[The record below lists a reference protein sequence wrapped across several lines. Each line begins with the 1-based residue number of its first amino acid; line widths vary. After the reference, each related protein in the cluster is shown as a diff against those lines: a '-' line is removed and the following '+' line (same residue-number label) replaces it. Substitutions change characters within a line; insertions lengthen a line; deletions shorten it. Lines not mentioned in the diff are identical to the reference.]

1 MNNGGR
7 FNPAAWFASIFV
19 TSRMTS
25 LVILGCV
32 LLGVFAVLN
41 TPREENPQI
50 VVPAANLYLAM
61 PGATAVEMERLLVQP
76 LEGVIKEIISVDH
89 VYATAMN
96 SSAMIA
102 VQFKVGSNKEDSLV
116 ALYDA
121 IYGYRDK
128 LPDGALT
135 PVFKT
140 MDVDNVPAVT
150 ITLASDRYDELALR
164 QMGDRMIDHLRGIEE
179 VSRAHIQGGVDREV
193 RVELDPAKVAAYHLT
208 WDNVRDVV
216 RATNV
221 STGLGTWV
229 NDDQEHTV
237 IVHGPFQHAFEL
249 NGLVVGTWNLR
260 PIYLSDVATI
270 VDGPPTERVKLSRFA
285 FGPGDPRFD
294 QQSSPEMPAV
304 TLALAK
310 KRGVNSV
317 VMAENVVSLVDQMK
331 AAFVPA
337 DVHVVVTRNDGVK
350 ANDAVNTLLER
361 LGEAILVVF
370 VITIIS
376 LGWREALI
384 VGLAIPLILALT
396 LGADYLVGPT
406 INRVT
411 LFGLILALGL
421 LVDDAIVVIEN
432 VHRNYQIAGSR
443 DLRQVTIDA
452 VGEIGNATT
461 LATFSIMTAFLA
473 QLVLGGVIG
482 QYFYPVAFNVPVAI
496 FFSLLIAYSVTPWAA
511 HRWLKPGRVGAHA
524 HKQRDEGRMAR
535 FYVRVL
541 DPILDSRG
549 LQVLTL
555 GVLSA
560 AILLACLQPAW
571 QFMRP
576 AGVSGPQSPL
586 GIGFVLMPRDSK
598 NTFNITVDLPEGS
611 ALELTDQVTREVG
624 DLLRTQ
630 AEITDYQTWLGQ
642 GGVVDFN
649 GMLRGAV
656 DKSGSHIAEIR
667 VNLTDKNDR
676 DQTSIE
682 IVRNLRAPIL
692 AIQQRHPGSRI
703 YLAEDPPG
711 PPMRAALVAE
721 VYGED
726 LDGIEALG
734 EQVANEF
741 RNTHDVVEVRTS
753 TPRILPVIL
762 MQVDRDKAALAG
774 VSTAQVA
781 QLLGRALNGE
791 AVGRIHAPGERQPVP
806 LYLTVPRAQT
816 VDLESLSYLSLTN
829 REGKEIPLSSVV
841 KAVPTDG
848 DRTIFRKDYHRVVFV
863 AAEMGSSPMLY
874 AVLDIK
880 QRSAAL
886 KSPDGLPVVSEDFH
900 FDRSQPNTVGG
911 YHILWDGEARL
922 FLDAVGD
929 MIYSFGLAVL
939 FIYLLLVAHY
949 QSFAIPL
956 IAMSAIPLGLIGLI
970 PGHWLVGQEITST
983 SMIGFIALAGIV
995 VRNSLLIID
1004 FVLDHGAR
1012 QVSLKEAVLQATSL
1026 RLRPILLT
1034 ASAVVLTSTVMVPDP
1049 IFGGLALSL
1058 IFGTM
1063 VSTFLTVLVV
1073 PILLF
1078 QFLRRRGLTSS
1089 LPAEQ

>member
-1 MNNGGR
+1 MSNGNR
-7 FNPAAWFASIFV
+7 FNPAAWFASLFV
-19 TSRMTS
+19 TSRMTG
-25 LVILGCV
+25 LVILACA

-61 PGATAVEMERLLVQP
+61 PGATAVEVERLLVQP

-89 VYATAMN
+89 VYATAIN

-164 QMGDRMIDHLRGIEE
+164 QLGDRMIDHLRGIDE
-179 VSRAHIQGGVDREV
+179 VSRAYIQGGVDREV

-208 WDNVRDVV
+208 WDNVRDVL

-237 IVHGPFQHAFEL
+237 IVNNPFEHAFEL
-249 NGLVVGTWNLR
+249 NGLVVGTWNQR

-270 VDGPPTERVKLSRFA
+270 RDGPTTERTKLSRFA
-285 FGPGDPRFD
+285 YGPGDPRFD
-294 QQSSPEMPAV
+294 RQHNPEMPAV

-317 VMAENVVSLVDQMK
+317 VMAHNVIAIVDEMK
-331 AAFVPA
+331 AAFVPTG
-337 DVHVVVTRNDGVK
+337 VHVVVTRNDGEK

-370 VITIIS
+370 VITVVS

-396 LGADYLVGPT
+396 LGADYLFGPT

-432 VHRNYQIAGSR
+432 VHRNYQIMGDR
-443 DLRQVTIDA
+443 DPRQVTIDA

-473 QLVLGGVIG
+473 QLVLQGVVG

-511 HRWLKPGRVGAHA
+511 HRWLKPGRGGAQL
-524 HKQRDEGRMAR
+524 HKHRDEGRLAR
-535 FYVRVL
+535 LYVRIL
-541 DPILDSRG
+541 DPILDSRS

-555 GVLSA
+555 GVLIA
-560 AILLACLQPAW
+560 LILLACLQPAW
-571 QFMRP
+571 QFFRP

-586 GIGFVLMPRDSK
+586 GIPFVLMPRDSK
-598 NTFNITVDLPEGS
+598 NTFNITIDLPEGS
-611 ALELTDQVTREVG
+611 PLETTDQVARDVG
-624 DLLRTQ
+624 ELLRTQ
-630 AEITDYQTWLGQ
+630 AEITNYQTWLGQ

-656 DKSGSHIAEIR
+656 DKSGAHVAEIR
-667 VNLTDKNDR
+667 VNLTDKSAR
-676 DQTSIE
+676 DQTSTD
-682 IVRNLRAPIL
+682 IVRGLRAPIL
-692 AIQQRHPGSRI
+692 AIQQRHPGSRV

-711 PPMRAALVAE
+711 PPVRSSVLAE
-721 VYGED
+721 IYGED

-741 RNTHDVVEVRTS
+741 RNTYDVVEVRTS
-753 TPRILPVIL
+753 TPRILPVVL

-774 VSTAQVA
+774 VSTAQAA
-781 QLLGRALNGE
+781 QLLGRVLSGE
-791 AVGRIHAPGERQPVP
+791 EVGRIHASGERQPVP
-806 LYLTVPRAQT
+806 IYLTVPRAQV
-816 VDLESLSYLSLTN
+816 VDLDTLSYLTLTN
-829 REGKEIPLSSVV
+829 REGRQVPLSAVV
-841 KAVPTDG
+841 KSTRTVG
-848 DRTIFRKDYHRVVFV
+848 DRTIFRKDYKRVVFV

-880 QRSAAL
+880 QRSKAL
-886 KSPDGLPVVSEDFH
+886 TSPDGLPVVSEDFH
-900 FDRSQPNTVGG
+900 FDRTEPRTVNG
-911 YHILWDGEARL
+911 YHILWDGELRL

-929 MIYSFGLAVL
+929 MINSFGLAVL

-970 PGHWLVGQEITST
+970 PGHWLVGQAITST

-1012 QVSLKEAVLQATSL
+1012 EGSLKQAVLKATSL

-1034 ASAVVLTSTVMVPDP
+1034 ASAIILTSTVMVPDP

-1078 QFLRRRGLTSS
+1078 QFLRRRGLPS
-1089 LPAEQ
+1089 PPVEN